1 MWWNICIGFF
11 FVITFQAG
19 KPNCHCLPLWYRYG
33 AEMPVVL
40 IQSLIYLG
48 IIAMTR
54 LARPNI
60 SKLCYRRSDKSITL
74 IHTLL
79 KMIAAWS
86 IVAAYVV
93 PFVLIPHTIHPLL
106 GWSLYFL
113 GTFALCFIAINAL
126 LLPMLPVLALWLGFL
141 GVLFVMAFPW
151 YPNGVVRALSV
162 FAYAFCAAPFAWLSL
177 VKVMSSIQAA
187 VEREAY
193 FPKIGWVFSTSELWT
208 LKAHCQLPRMKWRQ
222 GLRDGLLRQNLGRNE
237 AVLFSFNFWRHGEK
251 GKREKG
257 SDGSLVLHEL
267 PLFLYHKLHW

>member
-1 MWWNICIGFF
+1 M
-11 FVITFQAG
+11 
-19 KPNCHCLPLWYRYG
+19 
-33 AEMPVVL
+33 L

-54 LARPNI
+54 MARPNI

-74 IHTLL
+74 IHTAL

-106 GWSLYFL
+106 GWGLYFL

-151 YPNGVVRALSV
+151 YPDGVIRALSV
-162 FAYAFCAAPFAWLSL
+162 FAYAFCAAPFAWLSV

-193 FPKIGWVFSTSELWT
+193 FPKIG
-208 LKAHCQLPRMKWRQ
+208 
-222 GLRDGLLRQNLGRNE
+222 
-237 AVLFSFNFWRHGEK
+237 
-251 GKREKG
+251 
-257 SDGSLVLHEL
+257 
-267 PLFLYHKLHW
+267 